1 MEIPNGYNGADIIG
15 DIYRARKAIY
25 VAERGVGNA
34 DFRIVN
40 DGSRIDEMWINI
52 KNEKLSE
59 YKKAQEYFESLYKKV
74 ISSKNH
80 MSKEDYNLLLKKL
93 GIVLG
98 MTENIN
104 HVEDSLYD
112 ERDLQQ
118 ALDETSD
125 MINQK
130 REELNNAKQ
139 QGDED
144 LIIILSSEI
153 EYYENDMKKHHWG
166 ESRLEI
172 LNSDTSKK
180 IK

>member
-1 MEIPNGYNGADIIG
+1 MEAPNGYNGEDIIG

-40 DGSRIDEMWINI
+40 DGSRIDKMWIDI
-52 KNEKLSE
+52 KNEKLKE
-59 YKKAQEYFESLYKKV
+59 YEKAMEHFENLYQKV
-74 ISSKNH
+74 ISSKNQS
-80 MSKEDYNLLLKKL
+80 SKEEYNLLLKKL

-98 MTENIN
+98 MTENIS
-104 HVEDSLYD
+104 HVEDNLYD

-125 MINQK
+125 MIKQK
-130 REELNNAKQ
+130 REELKTAAEN
-139 QGDED
+139 GEED
-144 LIIILSSEI
+144 LVIILSSEI
-153 EYYENDMKKHHWG
+153 EYYENDMKKHYWG

-172 LNSDTSKK
+172 LNSDIKKSK
-180 IK
+180 